1 MANIK
6 DLKSYQNYTFSSD
19 PYTGSDYIS
28 FQTKY
33 INYLK
38 SICKANGWNVCKVIK
53 NHYCFSAFIQY
64 RRKYIYLS
72 ISDVRWSQ
80 DWLNR
85 ILYRTATNENDY
97 TGGQNRYTPLD
108 NLENSLSILFERICV

>member
-1 MANIK
+1 MAIIQ
-6 DLKSYQNYTFSSD
+6 DLIRYQNHTFSSC
-19 PYTGSDYIS
+19 PYTGSDYIIL
-28 FQTKY
+28 QKKY

-38 SICKANGWNVCKVIK
+38 SICKANGWEVCKVMK

-72 ISDVRWSQ
+72 ISDVRWNQ

-85 ILYRTATNENDY
+85 ILYRTATSENDY
-97 TGGQNRYTPLD
+97 TGGQNRYTCLD
-108 NLENSLSILFERICV
+108 RLEYALETLFERMCI